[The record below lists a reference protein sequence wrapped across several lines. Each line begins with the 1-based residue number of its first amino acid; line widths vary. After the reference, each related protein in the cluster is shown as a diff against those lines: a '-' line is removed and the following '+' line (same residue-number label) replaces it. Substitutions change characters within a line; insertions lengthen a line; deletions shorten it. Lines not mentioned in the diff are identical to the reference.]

1 MKTQTYAKHQVTL
14 ESNVDNEEQAPS
26 VALTCVQQDD
36 STKEQQDKEK
46 IPHKNKILKD
56 AHYVKVEV
64 VECATDQLSI
74 VPEDLQL
81 GEVEKIDDTMF
92 PMIQNEI
99 VLIPPIDT
107 YDSRRV

>member
-1 MKTQTYAKHQVTL
+1 MCNKMI
-14 ESNVDNEEQAPS
+14 P
-26 VALTCVQQDD
+26 
-36 STKEQQDKEK
+36 TKQQQDKEK

-107 YDSRRV
+107 YDSRRVWRGGMQCFSFLCAP